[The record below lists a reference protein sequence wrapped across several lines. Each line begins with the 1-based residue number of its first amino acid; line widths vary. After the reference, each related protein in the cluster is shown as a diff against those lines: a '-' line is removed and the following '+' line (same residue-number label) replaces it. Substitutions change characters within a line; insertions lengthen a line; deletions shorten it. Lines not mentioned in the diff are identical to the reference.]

1 MTVKNGFI
9 LTPSVCVKIPIVP
22 GAVFYV
28 LQPTKG
34 ETEEK
39 FSLVEQYSSTSKME
53 VKFYFRPSG
62 RKQ

>member
-9 LTPSVCVKIPIVP
+9 LTPSVCVKIPNVP

-34 ETEEK
+34 ETKEK
-39 FSLVEQYSSTSKME
+39 FSLVEQYSSTSKW
-53 VKFYFRPSG
+53 K
-62 RKQ
+62 